1 MSKPF
6 PVLVGASTDPGQ
18 QKVNEDAF
26 YIFENRISPKNPL
39 LLEGLYAVA
48 DADSP
53 DARGDAAS
61 RLVLTT
67 IAQKIEPVL
76 GNEEGSLLQI
86 LQEGVEEAHRRLQD
100 LARHENWWNIRVS
113 LACVLLIGTH
123 LIYTSAGSC
132 SIFLLR
138 DDELREL
145 SHTAPLVQ
153 GQEVSSPA
161 LGEEGFRTDVFE
173 VRLREGDSLL
183 LATDGLVERV
193 RYRDLAEVLHWSLS
207 PQAAGDRLL
216 SLAVRAG
223 SRENMTA
230 LVLDIQ
236 TARHVNSNWWKIAL
250 GLLAVLAIG
259 FAITFVLL
267 QRRGPPPDTS
277 SANPSSSSEASSESL
292 STRYIFLSGLQDP
305 YALLQV
311 GDIFYVLDNGQKK
324 VLAYTSNGE
333 PVASFDGS
341 LKEAEAPCDLVEG
354 PTALYVLDAAG
365 KIFAVSVPDGVVETV
380 DFDLGEHGSLTSPR
394 SIAFDGTYYYIA
406 DRGNDRIVFLDR
418 NFSYAG
424 EYGGL
429 ADGKPVLEKPN
440 GLAVDDAG
448 NLYVSLKDAHQVVKL
463 DPNGQVIARAS
474 TEAISIG
481 IYDGPADMGL
491 TANQQQVLVPE
502 MSLDQILVYDA
513 ELNLQYKVGREQLPG
528 ANFRDPKSVFVS
540 GQALFVTGGSSEDK
554 QGTVW
559 RIPWNLVLGTP

>member
-53 DARGDAAS
+53 DAHGDAAS
-61 RLVLTT
+61 RLALTT
-67 IAQKIEPVL
+67 IAQKMEPIL
-76 GNEEGSLLQI
+76 GHEEGSLLRI
-86 LQEGVEEAHRRLQD
+86 LQEGIEEAHRRLQE
-100 LARHENWWNIRVS
+100 LARHENWRNIRVS

-153 GQEVSSPA
+153 GQEVLSPA

-236 TARHVNSNWWKIAL
+236 PVRHGNSNWWKIVL
-250 GLLAVLAIG
+250 GLLAVLVVG
-259 FAITFVLL
+259 FAITFILL
-267 QRRGPPPDTS
+267 QRRGSPPETPAS
-277 SANPSSSSEASSESL
+277 PSSSSEASSESL
-292 STRYIFLSGLQDP
+292 SARYIFISGLQDP

-311 GDIFYVLDNGQKK
+311 EDIFYVLDKGQKK
-324 VLAYTSNGE
+324 VLAYTSNGK
-333 PVASFDGS
+333 PVESFDGS

-354 PTALYVLDAAG
+354 PTVLFVLDAAG
-365 KIFAVSVPDGVVETV
+365 KIFAVSVPDGAVETV
-380 DFDLGEHGSLTSPR
+380 EIDMGENGSLSSPR
-394 SIAFDGTYYYIA
+394 AIAFDGSYYYIA
-406 DRGNDRIVFLDR
+406 DRGNDRIVYLDR
-418 NFSYAG
+418 NFRYAG

-429 ADGKPVLEKPN
+429 AEGKPVLEKPN

-463 DPNGQVIARAS
+463 DPNGLVIARAGS
-474 TEAISIG
+474 EATSIG
-481 IYDGPADMGL
+481 IYDGPADLGL
-491 TANQQQVLVPE
+491 TANQQQVLAPE
-502 MSLDQILVYDA
+502 MSLDKVLVYDA

-528 ANFRDPKSVFVS
+528 ANFRDPKCVFVS
-540 GQALFVTGGSSEDK
+540 GQALFVAGGSSEDG

-559 RIPWNLVLGTP
+559 RIPWNLVLGAP